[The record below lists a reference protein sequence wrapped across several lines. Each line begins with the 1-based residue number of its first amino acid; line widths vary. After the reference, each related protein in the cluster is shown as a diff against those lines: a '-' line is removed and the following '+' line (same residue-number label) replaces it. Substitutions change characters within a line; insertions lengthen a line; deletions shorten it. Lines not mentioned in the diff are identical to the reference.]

1 MSILNFGSLNIDFVY
16 EVDHFVRKGE
26 TISSRELRVFPGGK
40 GLNQSIALSR
50 AGVDVRHA
58 GLIGEDGV
66 FLRDLL
72 AESGVNVSQV
82 RVSETTR
89 SGNAII
95 QKDVAGDN
103 CIILYGG
110 TNRAIDRAFVDEAL
124 AGYGEGDWL
133 LLQNEISELPYIVE
147 QASAKGM
154 RIVLN
159 PSPADERLLELNLDA
174 VDCFVL
180 NEGEAAW
187 LGGGGADDGEDKSGM
202 DALRAMSRRFPRA
215 DIVLTLGERG
225 ALLLRAGLGR
235 DGCGEI
241 IRQEAYRVP
250 TVDTTAAGD
259 TFTGYL
265 LAGLMQGRP
274 ASEALDMAAKASA
287 IAVSRPGAAPSIP
300 TLAEV
305 EAFAVPTSAGVT
317 AVPAA

>member
-1 MSILNFGSLNIDFVY
+1 MSMLNFGSLNIDFVY
-16 EVDHFVRKGE
+16 GVDHFVRKGE

-50 AGVDVRHA
+50 AGADVRHA
-58 GLIGEDGV
+58 GLIGEDGL

-72 AESGVNVSQV
+72 AESGVDVSQV
-82 RVSETTR
+82 RVSETMR

-95 QKDVAGDN
+95 QNDSEGDN

-147 QASAKGM
+147 RASAKGM

-159 PSPADERLLELNLDA
+159 PSPADERLFELNLDA

-187 LGGGGADDGEDKSGM
+187 LGGAGGGDGTGGADAG
-202 DALRAMSRRFPRA
+202 ALRAMRRRFPRA

-225 ALLLRAGLGR
+225 SLLLRAGS
-235 DGCGEI
+235 DADEPDAI
-241 IRQEAYRVP
+241 IRQKAYRVP

-265 LAGLMQGRP
+265 LAGLMQGKP
-274 ASEALDMAAKASA
+274 APEALDMAAKASA

-305 EAFAVPTSAGVT
+305 EAFAVPVSAGVA